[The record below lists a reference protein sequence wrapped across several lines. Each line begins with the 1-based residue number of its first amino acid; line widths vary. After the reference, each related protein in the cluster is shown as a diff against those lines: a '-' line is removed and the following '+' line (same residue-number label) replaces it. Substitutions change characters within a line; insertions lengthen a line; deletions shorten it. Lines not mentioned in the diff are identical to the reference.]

1 MSVRGVRGAVTVSTD
16 QPEEIYQATAELLK
30 AVLAA
35 NPSLDPVDLASVIFT
50 VTEDLKSAYPATA
63 ARESLGWVDVP
74 LLSGRE
80 IPVPGGL
87 PRCIRVLI
95 HWNTPLPQNK
105 VRHVYLGEASRL
117 RPDLD
122 FYTESEK

>member
-1 MSVRGVRGAVTVSTD
+1 MSVRGVRGAVTVSSD
-16 QPEEIYQATAELLK
+16 RPEEIYQATSELLK

-50 VTEDLKSAYPATA
+50 VTEDLQSAYPATA

-87 PRCIRVLI
+87 PRCIRLLF
-95 HWNTPLPQNK
+95 HWNTSLPQK
-105 VRHVYLGEASRL
+105 EIHHVYLGEASRL
-117 RPDLD
+117 RPDLVP
-122 FYTESEK
+122 